1 MSTNLGEA
9 SRARTVHLYHLGR
22 RFFASLSDERP
33 SPTEDH
39 WIRGFLLPGEANLWT
54 RMSPRDQ
61 RHSVDV
67 ARKVVAR
74 LPEVGRPVMAAAI
87 LHDVGKLVSGY
98 RTFARVGAT
107 LFWGLVP
114 RRRRVRLA
122 HRWGSGSGLARV
134 AAVRR
139 LAEYRLH
146 PELGRDLLEQAGSDE
161 FTSQWAAQ
169 HHTPMDNWTVDTEL
183 GLVLKECDDD

>member
-1 MSTNLGEA
+1 MSSSVVEA
-9 SRARTVHLYHLGR
+9 ARARTVHVHHLTK

-33 SPTEDH
+33 SSTEDH
-39 WIRGFLLPGEANLWT
+39 WIREFLLPGEADLWA
-54 RMSPRDQ
+54 RMSAPDQ
-61 RHSVDV
+61 RHSVEV

-74 LPEVGRPVMAAAI
+74 MPDVDRPVMGAAI
-87 LHDVGKLVSGY
+87 LHDVGKLVCGY

-114 RRRRVRLA
+114 RRRRGRLA
-122 HRWGSGSGLARV
+122 NHWGSGSGLARM

-169 HHTPMDNWTVDTEL
+169 HHTPTDDWTVDAEL
-183 GLVLKECDDD
+183 GLVLKDCDDD